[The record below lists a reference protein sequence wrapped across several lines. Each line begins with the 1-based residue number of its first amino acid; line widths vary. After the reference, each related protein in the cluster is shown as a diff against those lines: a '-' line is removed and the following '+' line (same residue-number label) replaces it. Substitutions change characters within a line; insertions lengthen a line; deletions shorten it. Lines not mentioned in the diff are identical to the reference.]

1 MVAKDQP
8 GCCGVAAR
16 LPKNPGTQKLT
27 PPSSAREISGAS
39 AKVATATAQP
49 TRRTFDSMD
58 AIAKLHAVSQC
69 RQLKQAARPLK
80 LRCARQIDRATLD
93 SRPHAAPK
101 IRDTSVT
108 AEVFEHHK
116 REAVCGQ
123 APTLRLAG
131 SVQKYLM
138 SATLPQFLES

>member
-1 MVAKDQP
+1 
-8 GCCGVAAR
+8 
-16 LPKNPGTQKLT
+16 
-27 PPSSAREISGAS
+27 
-39 AKVATATAQP
+39 
-49 TRRTFDSMD
+49 MD

-138 SATLPQFLES
+138 SATLPQFLESNRPTNAARLPMQFVAARSADWPESARFTSNLRLTAESQRDSLPEAV